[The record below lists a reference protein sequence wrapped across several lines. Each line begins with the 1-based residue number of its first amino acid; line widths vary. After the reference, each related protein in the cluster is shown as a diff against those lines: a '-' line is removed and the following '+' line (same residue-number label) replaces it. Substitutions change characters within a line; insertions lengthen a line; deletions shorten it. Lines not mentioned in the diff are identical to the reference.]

1 MAAPGDSGRKIRVC
15 LSGATG
21 NVGRCLAGGILA
33 AADLTL
39 VSAVARSAAG
49 RDLGEMLG
57 GEPVGVTVSGN
68 LDEALRIPADVLI
81 DYTHPSVIR
90 AHTLAA
96 LEAGLAVVVG
106 TSGLKPDDYPEIEQ
120 AALAAGVGVATG
132 NFAVTAALMQHLA
145 RIAAAHVPNWEI
157 VEYNKAAK
165 PDVPSATA
173 IELAEML
180 SAVRAPARP
189 IADEARIGPYM
200 DSRGADIE
208 GTRVHSVRLPGFASA
223 CEVVFGLPGERL
235 TVRFDEEGGSGEPF
249 VFGSLLAARLMVS
262 RRGLYRGLDRLLFG
276 LDED

>member
-1 MAAPGDSGRKIRVC
+1 MPAQQNSESRIRVC

-21 NVGRCLAGGILA
+21 AVGRSLANGIREA
-33 AADLTL
+33 RDMVL

-49 RDLGEMLG
+49 RDLGEALG
-57 GEPVGVTVSGN
+57 RDPIGVTVSGS
-68 LDEALRIPADVLI
+68 LTEALRTPADVLI

-90 AHTLAA
+90 DHTLSA

-106 TSGLKPDDYPEIEQ
+106 TSGLKPDDYPEIEK

-145 RIAAAHVPNWEI
+145 KIAAAHLPNWEI

-165 PDVPSATA
+165 PDVPSATG

-180 SAVRAPARP
+180 SAVQKPRRP
-189 IADEARIGPYM
+189 VADTERIGPYM
-200 DSRGADIE
+200 DSRGADVE

-223 CEVVFGLPGERL
+223 CEVIFGLPGERL
-235 TVRFDEEGGSGEPF
+235 SLRFDEQGGSGEPF
-249 VFGSLLAARLMVS
+249 VFGSLLAARLMVK
-262 RRGLYRGLDRLLFG
+262 RRGLYRGLDRLMFG
-276 LDED
+276 PDED

>member
-1 MAAPGDSGRKIRVC
+1 MAAQQKSESRIRVC

-21 NVGRCLAGGILA
+21 NVGRCLADGILQ
-33 AADLTL
+33 ADDMVL

-49 RDLGEMLG
+49 RDLGEALDR
-57 GEPVGVTVSGN
+57 EPIGVTVSGS
-68 LDEALRIPADVLI
+68 LAEALRMPADVLI

-90 AHTLAA
+90 DHTLAA
-96 LEAGLAVVVG
+96 LKAGLAVVVG

-132 NFAVTAALMQHLA
+132 NFAVTAALMQYLA

-173 IELAEML
+173 VELAEML
-180 SAVRAPARP
+180 SAVQKPTRP
-189 IADEARIGPYM
+189 VADAERIGPYM
-200 DSRGADIE
+200 ESRGADIE

-223 CEVVFGLPGERL
+223 CEVVFGLPSERL
-235 TVRFDEEGGSGEPF
+235 SLRFDEEGGNGEPF
-249 VFGSLLAARLMVS
+249 VFGTLLAARLMVK
-262 RRGLYRGLDRLLFG
+262 RRGLYRGLDRLMFG
-276 LDED
+276 PDED